1 MPVCAT
7 ISRVL
12 LTLVLFALCVCMCV
26 CVCMYVYVR
35 AYIFI
40 YIYVCIMHKRTSRY
54 NSSGREKWVVFHRYW
69 PSVHHDSHQKTRIP
83 LFLPRI
89 TPIPIYF
96 HPIYFHSLR
105 PHPRPYLYPIRVLSS
120 RNILML
126 ETRFRLLVP
135 LPPPLFL
142 FLHPVSIAL
151 ARIERL
157 LRLVKVYDLY
167 LLSFLFFFLSFVRTF
182 FLPFSHSLFLFLS
195 FIYSLLRL
203 SELRNPTKCSNC

>member
-1 MPVCAT
+1 
-7 ISRVL
+7 
-12 LTLVLFALCVCMCV
+12 
-26 CVCMYVYVR
+26 
-35 AYIFI
+35 
-40 YIYVCIMHKRTSRY
+40 MHKRTSRY

-105 PHPRPYLYPIRVLSS
+105 PHPRPCLYPIRVLSS

-142 FLHPVSIAL
+142 FLRPVSIAL

-157 LRLVKVYDLY
+157 LRLAKVYDLY
-167 LLSFLFFFLSFVRTF
+167 LLSFLFFFIFRAHVLSSFLTF
-182 FLPFSHSLFLFLS
+182 SFSLSLFHIFS
-195 FIYSLLRL
+195 FAS
-203 SELRNPTKCSNC
+203 K